1 MKIRKMI
8 SRLKPPCPKCSYTL
22 GLVHTLVNPCSKC
35 KENGY
40 QMFEQFQ
47 RKLPENDQGR
57 V

>member
-1 MKIRKMI
+1 MKVREMI
-8 SRLKPPCPKCSYTL
+8 SQLKPPCPKCPYTL
-22 GLVHTLVNPCSKC
+22 GVVHTVINPCPKC

-40 QMFEQFQ
+40 QMFERFQ